1 MYTRIDCTYCNTQQ
15 LAFENMVPVDFTH
28 AFETVIA
35 SKIFISF
42 LLGKCNIYFN
52 MKTSKI
58 YESDNKWCIGILVLL
73 VVHIHFVV
81 CGKVRNHLTL

>member
-1 MYTRIDCTYCNTQQ
+1 
-15 LAFENMVPVDFTH
+15 MVPVDFTH

-81 CGKVRNHLTL
+81 CGKVRESFDFIGLLKLSLQLGGST